1 MGIYRIAKLST
12 TMSALAFTAACANGI
27 DLSRITS
34 PFQRQ
39 SDAIPSIDRPA
50 ADRRGVIT
58 YETYQVIVAREGDSL
73 ASMASRVGLTAT
85 ELANVN
91 GLPVRYQPRESEVL
105 VLPENVGGALVSS
118 PSGWS
123 AQIAESAIENATP
136 GNQPAAVGS
145 PTEPLRHRVES
156 GETAYSIA
164 RQYNVSVTALSSWNG
179 LGPDLGVRAGQQLII
194 PVPDTENVALPPA
207 PRPDPAPAPAPTPAP
222 APATTPAAPPHDDS
236 PAAAT
241 PPATPAPA
249 PVATPEPASN
259 PRAPFVAPVTG
270 SISRG
275 YQPTG
280 RNKNEGLDYATAASA
295 TVRAAGDGTVA
306 LVSESLGG
314 LGTIVLIRHS
324 NDLMTVYGRVTDVT
338 VSKGQTVTQG
348 QSIGKVAPAETPI
361 MHFEVRVGSESVD
374 PTRYLQ

>member
-1 MGIYRIAKLST
+1 MGIYRFVKLST
-12 TMSALAFTAACANGI
+12 ALSALALTAACANGI
-27 DLSRITS
+27 DMSRITS

-39 SDAIPSIDRPA
+39 SDAIPSIDRPG

-58 YETYQVIVAREGDSL
+58 YETYQVIVARDGDTL

-85 ELANVN
+85 ELADVN
-91 GLPVRYQPRESEVL
+91 GLPVRYAPRENEVL
-105 VLPENVGGALVSS
+105 VLPKNVGGALVAS

-123 AQIAESAIENATP
+123 AEIAESAIEGASP
-136 GNQPAAVGS
+136 RNQPAEIGS

-156 GETAYSIA
+156 GETAYIIA
-164 RQYNVSVTALSSWNG
+164 RQYNVSVTALATWNG

-194 PVPDTENVALPPA
+194 PVPDTENVAPPPA
-207 PRPDPAPAPAPTPAP
+207 SRPAPVPTPAP
-222 APATTPAAPPHDDS
+222 ATPAHDDT
-236 PAAAT
+236 PAVAT
-241 PPATPAPA
+241 PPPASPA
-249 PVATPEPASN
+249 PVAAPEPTSN

-280 RNKNEGLDYATAASA
+280 RNKNEGVDYATAANA
-295 TVRAAGDGTVA
+295 TVRAAGDGIVA

-338 VSKGQTVTQG
+338 VTKGQNVTQG
-348 QSIGKVAPAETPI
+348 QNIGKVAAADTPS